1 MSIFSG
7 LKTYKDRMDT
17 EKSSMNLYIINM
29 WNLIDNKDM
38 SDELKKWC
46 KITITT
52 SSQIYEF
59 LINNYRDS
67 FKGVQAD
74 NGIKEIVGYLLFHTI
89 IVGGDPF
96 FNKAKFNS
104 ISELIMEVGYIFEFE
119 KQTYLR
125 TDSYVMTYKNTK
137 ERNIASESQLLLYAV
152 ITATNPSMKEIPE
165 RMKIEFMTN
174 LTENTIL
181 YNKLL
186 EKEGLL

>member
-17 EKSSMNLYIINM
+17 EKNSMNLYIINM
-29 WNLIDNKDM
+29 WNLLDNKNM

-52 SSQIYEF
+52 SSQIYES

-67 FKGVQAD
+67 FKGVQAG

-89 IVGGDPF
+89 IVGGDSF
-96 FNKAKFNS
+96 FDKAKFNS
-104 ISELIMEVGYIFEFE
+104 ISELIMGVGSIFEFE

-125 TDSYVMTYKNTK
+125 TDSYVMAYKETR
-137 ERNIASESQLLLYAV
+137 ERNIASESQLLLYAI

-181 YNKLL
+181 YYKLL